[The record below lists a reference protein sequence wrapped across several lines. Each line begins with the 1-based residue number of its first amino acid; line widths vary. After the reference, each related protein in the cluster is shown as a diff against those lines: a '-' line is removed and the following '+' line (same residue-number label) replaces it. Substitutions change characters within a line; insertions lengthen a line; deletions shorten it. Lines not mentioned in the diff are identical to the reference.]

1 MSSLDT
7 TLRKEVIGSK
17 IESILMPNHI
27 WGGVDLPLGVKTIGC
42 EWILKKKLKPNRPIE
57 NTR

>member
-42 EWILKKKLKPNRPIE
+42 KWILKK
-57 NTR
+57 